1 MAMKTDAEK
10 LAAIT
15 RYCRDLQALSA
26 DEAPGTMTPDE
37 RTHWEAV
44 NLGYHFAS
52 ENILNIIDH
61 GTTRPKRTPK
71 ETP

>member
-1 MAMKTDAEK
+1 MPDLTDAQKLEK
-10 LAAIT
+10 IT
-15 RYCRDLQALSA
+15 RYCRDLQALSK

-44 NLGYHFAS
+44 SLGYHFAS

-61 GTTRPKRTPK
+61 GSTRPRKEPRTP
-71 ETP
+71 

>member
-1 MAMKTDAEK
+1 MAAKTDAEK
-10 LAAIT
+10 LAMIA
-15 RYCRDLQALSA
+15 RYCRDLQALSQ

-44 NLGYHFAS
+44 NTGYHFAS

-61 GTTRPKRTPK
+61 GTTRLKTPK